1 MSLYGQIGKLKNFYY
16 KIKMS
21 SDKIYNKE
29 SYRMN
34 SITRTIMEGK
44 IDELLKNNIAIK
56 YMSEYSSPALLVQK
70 PGSKNEKDPFKA
82 KYRIVIDLREMN
94 EAAVHLQYSLPVIH
108 EVVTQLDPAKNKFY
122 SLLDISDTFYQ
133 VQLHEDSYPYVT
145 FRITNLGLFC
155 LTRLPQG
162 YVGGPSVFQA
172 IIENLFP
179 EHIRPYLTY
188 YIDDILIMTDT
199 EEKHLEVIGIVLY
212 TLRQNGMKL
221 KIEKCNICPE
231 QLRLF
236 RNHFM

>member
-1 MSLYGQIGKLKNFYY
+1 
-16 KIKMS
+16 
-21 SDKIYNKE
+21 
-29 SYRMN
+29 
-34 SITRTIMEGK
+34 
-44 IDELLKNNIAIK
+44 
-56 YMSEYSSPALLVQK
+56 MSEYSSPALLVWK
-70 PGSKNEKDPFKA
+70 PGSQNEKDPFKA

-122 SLLDISDTFYQ
+122 SLLDISDAFYQ

-145 FRITNLGLFC
+145 FRVTNLGSFC

-179 EHIRPYLTY
+179 ENIRPYLTY
-188 YIDDILIMTDT
+188 YINDILIMYDT

-221 KIEKCNICPE
+221 KIEKCW
-231 QLRLF
+231 
-236 RNHFM
+236 